1 MLYEGIKGEPDLMC
15 EYKVNYKE
23 LFFLAIATSIDAL
36 AVGITL
42 AFLNVSIIFS
52 ASVIAVTT
60 FIISFIGV
68 VLGKR
73 FGVLTKNY
81 AEVAGGLILIFIGT
95 KILIEHLGIL

>member
-1 MLYEGIKGEPDLMC
+1 MVLL
-15 EYKVNYKE
+15 
-23 LFFLAIATSIDAL
+23 
-36 AVGITL
+36 
-42 AFLNVSIIFS
+42 
-52 ASVIAVTT
+52 VIAVTT